1 MSVDSRSPFEPLRL
15 LANDAEDV
23 NVLSAALQDAVCTIG
38 DIVYEPRAR
47 RLTVTFNRFR
57 WEADGAKGAERVRC
71 ALQFGGVLDVKGR
84 RLRRDAKQGVLS
96 LLSIAFEPA
105 EAPAGAVT
113 LTFAGNGALRAE
125 VECLDAVLA
134 DLSNPWPTP
143 RRPGHDVAEG

>member
-1 MSVDSRSPFEPLRL
+1 MSADSKTHFGPLRL
-15 LANDAEDV
+15 LANDVEDMKV
-23 NVLSAALQDAVCTIG
+23 ISAALQDAVCVIG
-38 DIVYEPRAR
+38 DITYEPRAR
-47 RLTVTFNRFR
+47 RLTVAFNRFR
-57 WEADGAKGAERVRC
+57 WEADGAAGAQRVRC

-96 LLSIAFEPA
+96 LLSIAFDPA
-105 EAPAGAVT
+105 EAPAGVVT

-134 DLSNPWPTP
+134 DLSAPWATP